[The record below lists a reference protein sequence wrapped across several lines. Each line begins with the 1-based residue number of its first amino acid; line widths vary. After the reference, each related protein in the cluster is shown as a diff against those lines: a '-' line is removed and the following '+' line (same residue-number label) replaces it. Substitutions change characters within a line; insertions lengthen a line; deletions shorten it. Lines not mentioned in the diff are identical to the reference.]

1 MYQPRDIELEQPYQQ
16 QDARHQLPDIVRAVS
31 REPERLRK
39 LIAKMRPITERYFAA
54 GAPEIEF
61 FKAGEQAGLRCLI
74 LFRSREDEDG
84 GTFSEGDAQMLSG
97 ILTQAFEESVMP
109 FVGFHLKAE
118 PYTCV
123 DGVFTRHVPSPPP
136 PKAKG
141 FIGRITGLFN
151 RDKVEEAP
159 PGPPTE
165 MRSKVYIFPH
175 NLGQHI

>member
-16 QDARHQLPDIVRAVS
+16 QETRHQLPDIVRAVS

-39 LIAKMRPITERYFAA
+39 LIAEMGPITERYSAA
-54 GAPEIEF
+54 GMPDIEF
-61 FKAGEQAGLRCLI
+61 FRVDGHLRCLI

-84 GTFSEGDAQMLSG
+84 GTFSAGDAQMLSG

-118 PYTCV
+118 PYTCA
-123 DGVFTRHVPSPPP
+123 DGVFTRHVPNPPPP

-159 PGPPTE
+159 PGPSTE